1 MHFVSLLLLYLTAL
15 SSFGLPLQAMA
26 QEPPL
31 LLTPSLDSR
40 SSLPPDALLP
50 TLTVNLP
57 TQAVMDEAPT
67 IPTIDL
73 IVPPESLWQRIRN
86 GFGMADLHVPQ
97 VADRQSWYLNR
108 PEMLRR
114 IFERGGRYLYHIVEE
129 LEKRGMPTELALLP
143 MVESAFNP
151 RAVSSARAMG
161 IWQFIPSTGKTYKLD
176 QNWWVD
182 ERRDIVASTDA
193 ALNYLQNI
201 YEMHGDW
208 HLALA
213 SYNWGENA
221 VARAITKNEAKGLPT
236 DYGSLTM
243 PAETRYYVPKLQA
256 LKNIIANPDLFGLH
270 LPLIPNQPY
279 FETVMKPPHM
289 DIAVAA
295 RLAEISVEEFVSL
308 NPAYQRPV
316 MDGNQGSSLVLPADK
331 VDVFRANLER
341 HEARDIPLSNWQTY
355 QMKKGDTLDKIAA
368 HHSIGTAS
376 LKQINGIGPRL
387 KTGPGFNLLVPRPGS
402 RVAHDLMA
410 RILPP
415 VPPAPPAKPVVRPTA
430 TKKSPAANRTATKAK
445 SARKPETKAPAQKR
459 KKR

>member
-1 MHFVSLLLLYLTAL
+1 
-15 SSFGLPLQAMA
+15 
-26 QEPPL
+26 
-31 LLTPSLDSR
+31 
-40 SSLPPDALLP
+40 
-50 TLTVNLP
+50 
-57 TQAVMDEAPT
+57 
-67 IPTIDL
+67 
-73 IVPPESLWQRIRN
+73 
-86 GFGMADLHVPQ
+86 
-97 VADRQSWYLNR
+97 
-108 PEMLRR
+108 
-114 IFERGGRYLYHIVEE
+114 
-129 LEKRGMPTELALLP
+129 
-143 MVESAFNP
+143 
-151 RAVSSARAMG
+151 
-161 IWQFIPSTGKTYKLD
+161 
-176 QNWWVD
+176 
-182 ERRDIVASTDA
+182 
-193 ALNYLQNI
+193 
-201 YEMHGDW
+201 
-208 HLALA
+208 
-213 SYNWGENA
+213 
-221 VARAITKNEAKGLPT
+221 
-236 DYGSLTM
+236 
-243 PAETRYYVPKLQA
+243 
-256 LKNIIANPDLFGLH
+256 
-270 LPLIPNQPY
+270 
-279 FETVMKPPHM
+279 MKPPHM